1 MSKTKATIGYKET
14 KAMLDEAF
22 MLIAERGCYVQW
34 AEAPSN
40 STALAE
46 ADDKGIETLLYAH
59 DQAIDSFKESGYLY
73 IGHSDVETGW
83 VLDIFN
89 SVKGLTADCRNPEQ
103 EKILVYPEALDNDV
117 EWKVAEGD
125 EPEHKLWNDIL
136 EQNEDMTP
144 EDILDAMQSN
154 ADIAEAETATKH

>member
-1 MSKTKATIGYKET
+1 MKKETKVIGYKET
-14 KAMLDEAF
+14 RAMLEKAF
-22 MLIAERGCYVQW
+22 IQIAERGCYVQW

-73 IGHSDVETGW
+73 LGHSDVDVEW

-103 EKILVYPEALDNDV
+103 EKILVYPEVLDNDV

-125 EPEHKLWNDIL
+125 EPELKLWNDIL
-136 EQNEDMTP
+136 ESNPEMSP
-144 EDILDAMQSN
+144 EDVLDVMQSN
-154 ADIAEAETATKH
+154 SDVAESKTATKH